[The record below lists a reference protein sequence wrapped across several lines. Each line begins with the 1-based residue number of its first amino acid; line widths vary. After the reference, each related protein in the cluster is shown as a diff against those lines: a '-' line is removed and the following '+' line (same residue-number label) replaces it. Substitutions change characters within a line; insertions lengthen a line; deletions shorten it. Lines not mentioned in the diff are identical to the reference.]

1 MSTVAEPPSGTL
13 VGNAT
18 LLQAITKA
26 VDNCFSMCNMQAQC
40 VSVSSVPVR
49 DPGRITG
56 MIGVHGKASGFVTV
70 NMSDQIAMAAV
81 GGLLDER
88 FDQLTPQ
95 VVDGAGEIT
104 NIIAGGMKNCLAG
117 TQWAFSHVTVP
128 SVIIGQNYQI
138 AYARGLEYVAATFEH
153 NDENSLMLE
162 DRLLQVAISLI
173 RL

>member
-1 MSTVAEPPSGTL
+1 
-13 VGNAT
+13 
-18 LLQAITKA
+18 
-26 VDNCFSMCNMQAQC
+26 
-40 VSVSSVPVR
+40 
-49 DPGRITG
+49 

-95 VVDGAGEIT
+95 VVDGTGEIT
-104 NIIAGGMKNCLAG
+104 NIIAGGMKNGLAG

>member
-1 MSTVAEPPSGTL
+1 MADIRKIFYPESIAV
-13 VGNAT
+13 VGAT
-18 LLQAITKA
+18 ENLFKWGSYI
-26 VDNCFSMCNMQAQC
+26 F
-40 VSVSSVPVR
+40 
-49 DPGRITG
+49 
-56 MIGVHGKASGFVTV
+56 
-70 NMSDQIAMAAV
+70 
-81 GGLLDER
+81 
-88 FDQLTPQ
+88 
-95 VVDGAGEIT
+95 T